1 MADVLIVIRGLS
13 DAAVAHIDASAAA
26 KGLSR
31 QEYLRRWFETEQS
44 ERQPQG
50 TLTIEDMRRAATA
63 AADQGLRLNRPRF
76 QDSLSCN
83 SAATRSARIGITRW
97 HNGAPSEHGRSLGL

>member
-1 MADVLIVIRGLS
+1 MADVLIRGLS

-31 QEYLRRWFETEQS
+31 QEYLRRWFETERS
-44 ERQPQG
+44 ERQPHG

-63 AADQGLRLNRPRF
+63 AADLDSPEVMEDAWRRHRGTHYPR
-76 QDSLSCN
+76 
-83 SAATRSARIGITRW
+83 R
-97 HNGAPSEHGRSLGL
+97 